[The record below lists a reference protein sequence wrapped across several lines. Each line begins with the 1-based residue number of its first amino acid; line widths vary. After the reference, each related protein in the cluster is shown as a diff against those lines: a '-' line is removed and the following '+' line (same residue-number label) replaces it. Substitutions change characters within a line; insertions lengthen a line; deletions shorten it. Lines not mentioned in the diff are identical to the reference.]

1 MKSFFKA
8 LIIGTIIIFIVGF
21 FPFLSWWKPYKVE
34 IFSSFMLSLINAIAG
49 YILVIK
55 YHGAEQNKF
64 MLNIYGGMIIRMAFV
79 LGFSLY
85 MTMNGYLQTTP
96 FFMFLMFFYVVHQ
109 WTEITS
115 WLKILPS
122 RKVQVN

>member
-64 MLNIYGGMIIRMAFV
+64 MVNIYVTFISKIGRKMAK
-79 LGFSLY
+79 LSDWAKA
-85 MTMNGYLQTTP
+85 TQ
-96 FFMFLMFFYVVHQ
+96 
-109 WTEITS
+109 
-115 WLKILPS
+115 IL
-122 RKVQVN
+122 